1 MSSDAV
7 RVYPDLL
14 KALTIPSDTTVEN
27 LELNKKICNPVGNQ
41 KKELESNHTSS
52 GYRNRRMALALNV
65 CHAQYIDRKVKA
77 KEKT

>member
-27 LELNKKICNPVGNQ
+27 LELNKKICNPVEIRG
-41 KKELESNHTSS
+41 KSS
-52 GYRNRRMALALNV
+52 RVIIQVLVTVIVEWL
-65 CHAQYIDRKVKA
+65 
-77 KEKT
+77 

>member
-27 LELNKKICNPVGNQ
+27 LELNKKICNPVGN
-41 KKELESNHTSS
+41 
-52 GYRNRRMALALNV
+52 
-65 CHAQYIDRKVKA
+65 
-77 KEKT
+77 